1 VYGDGQGPFA
11 APPPEINTARMME
24 ALRASGVGHSTAGA
38 AAQRE
43 YEERVR
49 RAKELRPK
57 RPLTAA
63 QLASEAACN
72 AVIAEQRSI
81 VFAKPPDLVETG
93 DIGRGNSDTR
103 SPSDEQ
109 VLSLTFDTLMIGGFI
124 VSSSCGRQRAGT
136 WQPPQHGSSAPPEA
150 EAISYSSTGQGLWCS
165 TAVERTAVL
174 RDQRSGSS
182 GLSIQKDWS
191 QCKSSRMEAAEVTC
205 ACPYCSGKV
214 GKQVSYVPS
223 QESLEA
229 AAKAGTLMKRPPNY
243 RPGARTEKE
252 KAPHL
257 PRVYLAQ
264 AVGSYRSL
272 AASLIFWGL
281 SLPVF
286 VDGLWQVI
294 DVKPSG
300 PPHMKGHGSHSTSS
314 SHSRMRRKSRPAP
327 RVHADSSQ
335 VMREQRPNQVRNIR
349 PARHSKLVWI
359 FAHDW
364 LGGAHPA
371 SSDCWDSLHA

>member
-1 VYGDGQGPFA
+1 VYGEGQGPFA

-24 ALRASGVGHSTAGA
+24 ALRASGVGHSAAGA

-72 AVIAEQRSI
+72 AAIAEQRSI
-81 VFAKPPDLVETG
+81 VFAKPPDLVETVGNTRG
-93 DIGRGNSDTR
+93 DSNT
-103 SPSDEQ
+103 SPPCDEH
-109 VLSLTFDTLMIGGFI
+109 VLSLTFDMLTIGGFI
-124 VSSSCGRQRAGT
+124 VSSSCGRQRMGT

-150 EAISYSSTGQGLWCS
+150 EATSYSSTGQGLWCS
-165 TAVERTAVL
+165 TVVERTAVL
-174 RDQRSGSS
+174 REQRSGSS
-182 GLSIQKDWS
+182 NLSIRKDWS

-205 ACPYCSGKV
+205 ACPYCSCKV

-229 AAKAGTLMKRPPNY
+229 AAKAGTLMKAPPNY

-264 AVGSYRSL
+264 AVRSCRL
-272 AASLIFWGL
+272 PAAALKVCSL
-281 SLPVF
+281 SLLC

-300 PPHMKGHGSHSTSS
+300 APHMRGHGSHSTSTS
-314 SHSRMRRKSRPAP
+314 YSRVRRKSRPAP
-327 RVHADSSQ
+327 RVHTNNSQ
-335 VMREQRPNQVRNIR
+335 AIREQRRNQVQSIR

-364 LGGAHPA
+364 LGGAHTA
-371 SSDCWDSLHA
+371 FF